1 MHAIACALNISLIS
15 VSQYL
20 QAQAQQLA
28 AERSTL
34 AKEQEQLG
42 TDLCH
47 LEAQVQS
54 HQLVTEARARRDAK
68 HAATV
73 QQLQVRMSSIAHMH
87 RRARMQFEHYIGTH
101 TACVLPLG
109 S

>member
-1 MHAIACALNISLIS
+1 MHATACALKISLIS
-15 VSQYL
+15 ISQSL

-73 QQLQVRMSSIAHMH
+73 QQLQVRVSSICIGGQ
-87 RRARMQFEHYIGTH
+87 RMQFEHYIGTC